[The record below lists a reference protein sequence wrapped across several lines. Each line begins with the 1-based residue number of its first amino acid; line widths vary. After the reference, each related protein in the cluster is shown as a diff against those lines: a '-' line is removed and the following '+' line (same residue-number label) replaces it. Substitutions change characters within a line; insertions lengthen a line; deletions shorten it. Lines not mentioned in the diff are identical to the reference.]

1 LFNKKQR
8 NIGLLFGLIATFV
21 PVAWV
26 ELNVL
31 HYTKG
36 SFIYPVDDTFIHL
49 ELANNLANY
58 GVWGINSHEFGSA
71 SSSLLYTL
79 ILGLFT
85 KIFSSG
91 VLLPFA
97 VNIIAGILFLI
108 AINNWL
114 ARQQLSMSAVIWINL
129 LVSFFTPL
137 PILVISGMEHTLQCL
152 FVFLFLFHSCEWIAK
167 SKQDDSTQKFP
178 WRIAVFGMLLTAIR
192 YEGLFLIGIVCLVFL
207 YYKKWSVAIKTGAIA
222 VLPIVVF
229 GLYSVLKGSYFLP
242 NSVLIKSNEVPL
254 FGGGI
259 SHLLQTLFVE
269 KLTLSTPGITAMATQ
284 RLLLILPAIY
294 ILFLKQL
301 RANLYYTIV
310 MIALILGTLLHLS
323 LASTGKFYRYE
334 AYLIASAVIISS
346 TVFFKYWKEIFAYK
360 NLLTSLVAAF
370 LFFFLLFP
378 VVLRSTAAF
387 SKAKRACI
395 NIYEQQYQMG
405 RFLKKYYADS
415 AVAANDIGAV
425 AYYTKGNVVDL
436 WGLGSF
442 EVSKSRRD
450 HYWSP
455 GFLDTLCKKRNVKLA
470 VIYDSWFNNGFTDRW
485 KKMATWKIHD
495 NVVCGDDT
503 VSFYA
508 VDENSAPELEQHLR
522 EFESQL
528 PKTVEIK
535 YYQPQA
541 IPHE

>member
-21 PVAWV
+21 PVAWI
-26 ELNVL
+26 EFNVL
-31 HYTKG
+31 RYTKG

-58 GVWGINSHEFGSA
+58 GVWGINSHEFASA

-79 ILGLFT
+79 ILSLFT

-97 VNIIAGILFLI
+97 VNVIAGILFLVV
-108 AINNWL
+108 INNWL
-114 ARQQLSMSAVIWINL
+114 AKQQLSTNAIVWVNL
-129 LVSFFTPL
+129 LLSFFTPL
-137 PILVISGMEHTLQCL
+137 PVLIISGMEHTLQCL
-152 FVFLFLFHSCEWIAK
+152 FTFLFVFYSCEWIAK
-167 SKQDDSTQKFP
+167 SRQDDSSQKFL
-178 WRIAVFGMLLTAIR
+178 WRIAIYGMLLTAIR
-192 YEGLFLIGIVCLVFL
+192 YEGLFLVGVICLVYL
-207 YYKKWSVAIKTGAIA
+207 YYKKWSAAIKIGAISI
-222 VLPIVVF
+222 LPVVVF
-229 GLYSVLKGSYFLP
+229 GLYSVLKRSYFLP

-259 SHLLQTLFVE
+259 AHFFQTLFVE
-269 KLTLSTPGITAMATQ
+269 KLTLSTSGITAMATQ

-294 ILFLKQL
+294 LLFLKQL
-301 RANLYYTIV
+301 KSNLYYTIV
-310 MIALILGTLLHLS
+310 LVTLTLATLLHLS

-334 AYLIASAVIISS
+334 AYLIESSIIISA
-346 TVFFKYWKEIFAYK
+346 TIFLKYWKEILSYK
-360 NLLTSLVAAF
+360 SLFTSLVAAF

-387 SKAKRACI
+387 SKAQRACI

-405 RFLKKYYADS
+405 HFLKKYYPNCAI
-415 AVAANDIGAV
+415 AANDIGAV

-450 HYWSP
+450 RYWSP
-455 GFLDTLCKKRNVKLA
+455 GFLDMLCKQKNVKLA
-470 VIYDSWFNNGFTDRW
+470 VIYDSWFNDGFANKW
-485 KKMATWKIHD
+485 EKVATWKIQD

-508 VDENSAPELEQHLR
+508 VDGKSAPELEQHLR
-522 EFESQL
+522 EFESEL
-528 PKTVEIK
+528 PKTIEIK

-541 IPHE
+541 IPNE